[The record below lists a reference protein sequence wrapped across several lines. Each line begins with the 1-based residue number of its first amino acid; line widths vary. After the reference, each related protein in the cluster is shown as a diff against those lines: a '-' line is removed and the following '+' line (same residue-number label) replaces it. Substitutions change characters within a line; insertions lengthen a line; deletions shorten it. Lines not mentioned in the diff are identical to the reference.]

1 MHKKHYWNFSSAEN
15 NVKIAAT
22 DRPSACLRDPIV
34 KRLFFISLLVISSV
48 HAAEPN
54 KTVYV
59 TDTHIIALRSEESN
73 KGAVVRSLETGTPLT
88 VLEIS
93 KKSGYTRV
101 RLEDGTEGYILTRNT
116 MKEPPSRT
124 QLESAT
130 RETAALKSE
139 NAALKLEMIKL
150 KQFLTPNST
159 LEQSLAKERDQLIR
173 ELSDLKKTS
182 TEAIRIKTERDD
194 YQERYVQIEKEAKQL
209 ERENAALKDR
219 TEQDWFLYGGMVAT
233 IGMLLGFVL
242 PKLSWRRKSSNWDTF
257 Y

>member
-1 MHKKHYWNFSSAEN
+1 M
-15 NVKIAAT
+15 
-22 DRPSACLRDPIV
+22 
-34 KRLFFISLLVISSV
+34 KRLLLSSLLVIGAAQ
-48 HAAEPN
+48 AAEPN

-59 TDTHIIALRSEESN
+59 TDTHIIALRNEESN

-88 VLEIS
+88 VLETS

-116 MKEPPSRT
+116 MTDPPSRT

-130 RETAALKSE
+130 KETATLKSE
-139 NAALKLEMIKL
+139 NAALKLELIKL
-150 KQFLTPNST
+150 KQFLTPDST
-159 LEQSLAKERDQLIR
+159 LEQTLARERDQLAR
-173 ELSDLKKTS
+173 ELSVLKKTS
-182 TEAIRIKTERDD
+182 ADAIRIKAERDD
-194 YQERYVQIEKEAKQL
+194 YQERYVQIEKETKQL

-219 TEQDWFLYGGMVAT
+219 SEQDWFLYGGMIACL
-233 IGMLLGFVL
+233 GMLLGFIL

>member
-1 MHKKHYWNFSSAEN
+1 
-15 NVKIAAT
+15 
-22 DRPSACLRDPIV
+22 V
-34 KRLFFISLLVISSV
+34 KRLLIASLLVVGAV

-59 TDTHIIALRSEESN
+59 TDKHIIALRSEESN
-73 KGAVVRSLETGTPLT
+73 KGALVRSLETGTPLT
-88 VLEIS
+88 VLKID
-93 KKSGYTRV
+93 KKSGYSRV
-101 RLEDGTEGYILTRNT
+101 RLEDGTEGYILTHNT

-130 RETAALKSE
+130 RESVALKSE
-139 NAALKLEMIKL
+139 NAALKLELIKL
-150 KQFLTPNST
+150 KQFLTPGST
-159 LEQSLAKERDQLIR
+159 LEQSLAKERDQLAR

-182 TEAIRIKTERDD
+182 SEAIRIKTERDD
-194 YQERYVQIEKEAKQL
+194 YQERYVQVEKEAKQL

-219 TEQDWFLYGGMVAT
+219 SEQDWFLYGGMVAS
-233 IGMLLGFVL
+233 IGMLLGFIL

>member
-1 MHKKHYWNFSSAEN
+1 M
-15 NVKIAAT
+15 
-22 DRPSACLRDPIV
+22 
-34 KRLFFISLLVISSV
+34 KRLIFSSLLVIGAV

-73 KGAVVRSLETGTPLT
+73 KGALVRSLETGTPLT

-93 KKSGYTRV
+93 KKSGYSRV

-130 RETAALKSE
+130 RESTALKSE
-139 NAALKLEMIKL
+139 NAALKLELIKL
-150 KQFLTPNST
+150 KQFLTPGST
-159 LEQSLAKERDQLIR
+159 LEQSLAKERDQLAR
-173 ELSDLKKTS
+173 ELSGLKKTS
-182 TEAIRIKTERDD
+182 SEAIRIKSERDD

-219 TEQDWFLYGGMVAT
+219 SEQDWFLYGGMVAS
-233 IGMLLGFVL
+233 IGMLLGFIL

>member
-1 MHKKHYWNFSSAEN
+1 MRKKPCWNFSSAGN
-15 NVKIAAT
+15 NVKIAT
-22 DRPSACLRDPIV
+22 LPSLPRDAIV
-34 KRLFFISLLVISSV
+34 KRLFLSSLLVIGAAY
-48 HAAEPN
+48 AAEPN
-54 KTVYV
+54 KIVYV

-101 RLEDGTEGYILTRNT
+101 RLQDGTEGYILTHNT

-124 QLESAT
+124 QLETAT
-130 RETAALKSE
+130 KESSALKSE
-139 NAALKLEMIKL
+139 NAALKLELLKL
-150 KQFLTPNST
+150 KQFLTPGST
-159 LEQSLAKERDQLIR
+159 LEQSLTKERDQLAR
-173 ELSDLKKTS
+173 ELSDLKKAS
-182 TEAIRIKTERDD
+182 SEAIRIKTERDD

-219 TEQDWFLYGGMVAT
+219 SEQDWFLYGGMVAA
-233 IGMLLGFVL
+233 IGMLLGFIL

>member
-1 MHKKHYWNFSSAEN
+1 M
-15 NVKIAAT
+15 
-22 DRPSACLRDPIV
+22 
-34 KRLFFISLLVISSV
+34 KRLLIASLLVVGAV

-73 KGAVVRSLETGTPLT
+73 KGALVRSLETGTPLT
-88 VLEIS
+88 VLEVS
-93 KKSGYTRV
+93 KKSGYSRV

-130 RETAALKSE
+130 RESAALKSE
-139 NAALKLEMIKL
+139 NAALKLELIKL
-150 KQFLTPNST
+150 KQFLTPGTT
-159 LEQSLAKERDQLIR
+159 LEQSLAKERDKLIH
-173 ELSDLKKTS
+173 ELSELKKTS
-182 TEAIRIKTERDD
+182 ADAIRIKAERDN
-194 YQERYVQIEKEAKQL
+194 YEERYVQIEKEAKQL

-219 TEQDWFLYGGMVAT
+219 SEQDWFLYGGMVAS
-233 IGMLLGFVL
+233 IGMILGFVL